1 MNIIEQMRK
10 IDFETLTE
18 TDVLRL
24 LTLEGEEQQEL
35 FQWARDVR
43 RESCCD
49 EVLLRGVIE
58 ISNSCQKNCDYCA
71 MRAANKELGRYA
83 LSPDKV
89 LSLAQDI
96 KDAGIQVV
104 FLQGG
109 QNPFIDSTIE
119 QVVPVIKNEMGM
131 EILLCLG
138 ERPKEVYEKF
148 AYWGVDS
155 YILKFE
161 TSDSNLY
168 REIAHGSLEKRLQ
181 AICNIRAA
189 GLKLGT
195 GNIIGLP
202 NQTMRSLFEDILL
215 GIEIQPDFISSS
227 PFIPNANT
235 PLENHPHGSVNLT
248 LNTMAIYR
256 IILKTPLIPSVSA
269 LESVYKSGQKI
280 GLDAGANVMTIN
292 FTPKDRQSLYK
303 IYSDRRFVV
312 SLEHALRTIESAG
325 LKLRQT
331 SRPAQRIN
339 QL

>member
-1 MNIIEQMRK
+1 MKFVEQMRK
-10 IDFETLTE
+10 TGFVNLAE
-18 TDVLRL
+18 TDIVQL
-24 LTLEGEEQQEL
+24 LTLEGDEQQEL
-35 FQWARDVR
+35 FLWARDVR
-43 RESCCD
+43 QECCGD

-71 MRAANKELGRYA
+71 MRTANKELGRYA
-83 LSPDKV
+83 LSPDNI

-138 ERPKEVYEKF
+138 ERRREVYEKF
-148 AYWGVDS
+148 ARLGVDS
-155 YILKFE
+155 YILKYE
-161 TSDSNLY
+161 TSDSTLY
-168 REIAHGSLEKRLQ
+168 REIAHGPLEKRLQ
-181 AICNIRAA
+181 AIGSIQAA

-215 GIEIQPDFISSS
+215 GIKIQPDFISSS

-235 PLENHPHGSVNLT
+235 PLENHSHGSVNLT
-248 LNTMAIYR
+248 LNTMAIFR
-256 IILKTPLIPSVSA
+256 IVLQTPLIPSVSA

-325 LKLRQT
+325 LQLRLP
-331 SRPAQRIN
+331 SRLEQRIN